1 MGKQIKEDNDLKAIL
16 KKSDDLEAMLK
27 RCDDLE
33 SALEDDDLFKA
44 VLEEQFMKEAEAMER
59 AIFADEDFE
68 DYDASDE
75 EVHAS
80 YEKLVARLKA
90 DGVYREEVASE
101 KIIPMP
107 TKREPREKALPPS
120 AKKLLR
126 NAGYTVPEEISSQ
139 EDSGEKKTE
148 RKKKRTGWQRFGKVA
163 GMVVLCTVCVFAAS
177 MTSEGNRKYFVNNI
191 RILTGNDTKIMVD
204 NDAENE
210 PANGDEY
217 KAIQEIE
224 KKIGVEVPE
233 FLYRPYNFE
242 FIGYEVNQY
251 SKIARLE
258 YQYEKNIILVYIDK
272 EDTNSGSKIDSLHG
286 DDITTISIPD
296 EDINVAI
303 EKIDEDQEGIPNYS
317 AQWERDDVIYII
329 RGKIELKELKKIIE
343 DIVYLE

>member
-107 TKREPREKALPPS
+107 TKREPREKGLPPS

-177 MTSEGNRKYFVNNI
+177 MTSEGNRKYFVNNF
-191 RILTGNDTKIMVD
+191 RYLTGNSAWIVD
-204 NDAENE
+204 GNDEENE
-210 PANGDEY
+210 NIDMEEY
-217 KAIQEIE
+217 EAIADIE
-224 KKIGVEVPE
+224 KKLGVDVPE
-233 FLYRPYNFE
+233 FLYRP
-242 FIGYEVNQY
+242 
-251 SKIARLE
+251 
-258 YQYEKNIILVYIDK
+258 IILKYYKYKVNEIAGTAWIEYEYGNNRVVLFIDRQN
-272 EDTNSGSKIDSLHG
+272 DSTASKIDSLHSDG
-286 DDITTISIPD
+286 GESVQVLG
-296 EDINVAI
+296 EDLDVKI
-303 EKIDEDQEGIPNYS
+303 EKTGNVEDNSLSYLAE
-317 AQWERDDVIYII
+317 WEKDDVIYHISG
-329 RGKIELKELKKIIE
+329 RVELEELKKMVE
-343 DIVYLE
+343 EMVY